1 MLKLRAMEKPHVLR
15 KLTPFNLEMMLLCIS
30 CIPLLPCT
38 KPSNRSPI
46 VDQIPD
52 KPSSVPTPTVELVTD
67 EPVQGVTLANIDNL
81 LLLPNQL
88 AWPKSQVLHGPF
100 RCRCYNEKREGKS
113 LRFFSLTKPEA
124 TLSNWGGTNT
134 YPRGVCS
141 VLVPEVGCRM
151 EILGSM
157 LYASLTRWVLL
168 SKMMSLDMREFS
180 KSLTNWAYT
189 WYVNLKS
196 GSVHHREHLVSLSK

>member
-1 MLKLRAMEKPHVLR
+1 MAKPRASRSHITKGAYAEASSHGEATCPPEAHSIQPR
-15 KLTPFNLEMMLLCIS
+15 MMLLCIS

-124 TLSNWGGTNT
+124 TLSN
-134 YPRGVCS
+134 
-141 VLVPEVGCRM
+141 
-151 EILGSM
+151 
-157 LYASLTRWVLL
+157 
-168 SKMMSLDMREFS
+168 
-180 KSLTNWAYT
+180 
-189 WYVNLKS
+189 
-196 GSVHHREHLVSLSK
+196 